1 MYKKRNMLDGLA
13 KGFTYLGAL
22 TATFFLGIILYF
34 IMANGLGR
42 FNLALL
48 TSDYHAQYFNG
59 RPLRFEACETCERP
73 DDLSDDILY
82 APQYGLGLSDTRDR
96 GGNTVIQVTYMHPD
110 SPLHN
115 LVNTNNL
122 NQPVT
127 IAIDTVITRI
137 SYTDHPTS
145 LTRRG
150 AASMISDL
158 ESGATIYE
166 VSFSTVGGGIRG
178 SLITTLILIGLTL
191 AMVMPL
197 GIATAIY
204 LCELAPINRVTST
217 LRSLIETL
225 TGVPSIIYGLLG
237 ISVFV
242 PLTIRLNLTRGPS
255 LIAGAMT
262 LTVILLPVVIR
273 TTEEALKTIPKDY
286 RLASLALGANTT
298 QTVGKVVL
306 PNAIPG
312 IMTAVF
318 LAIGRIIGESAAL
331 IFVLGTAVKDQ
342 VRIQENSTSLAVHIW
357 SMMTDEPAN
366 IELSSTIALLILIVV
381 LILNIGVKLT
391 VHQLKRKTG

>member
-1 MYKKRNMLDGLA
+1 MLRKRKIIDGMAQGL
-13 KGFTYLGAL
+13 TYLGAL
-22 TATFFLGIILYF
+22 SAAFFLGIILYF
-34 IMANGLGR
+34 IISTGLAR
-42 FNLALL
+42 LNLTLL

-73 DDLSDDILY
+73 IDLLDTIHYSTQL
-82 APQYGLGLSDTRDR
+82 GLGLIDAQDR
-96 GGNTVIQVTYMHPD
+96 GGNTVIQVAYMHPD
-110 SPLHN
+110 SPLHD

-122 NQPVT
+122 NQAVSITVDT
-127 IAIDTVITRI
+127 IITRI

-150 AASMISDL
+150 AASMIADL

-178 SLITTLILIGLTL
+178 SLITTLYLIGLTL
-191 AMVMPL
+191 AMVIPL
-197 GIATAIY
+197 GIATAVY
-204 LCELAPINRVTST
+204 LTELAPINRITRT
-217 LRSLIETL
+217 LRGLIETL

-242 PLTIRLNLTRGPS
+242 PLTLRLNLARGPS

-298 QTVGKVVL
+298 QTVGKVIL

-318 LAIGRIIGESAAL
+318 LSIGRIIGESAAL

-342 VRIQENSTSLAVHIW
+342 VRIRENSTSLAVHIW

-391 VHQLKRKTG
+391 VHQLKRKTR